1 MDKKRALVLL
11 LLLVVVMGSV
21 AAEKTGAVSL
31 VNYASWNDY
40 SGGDSTNYVPG
51 LRAEFFFTKNLGISG
66 DALLLYTW
74 EDYDS
79 SGKPLYLMMY
89 MVNGILRFPFSIV
102 EPYVALGPTY
112 LGVIYDGDSTEGDT
126 IGFNVRGGADFKI
139 LNWLSVGAEVNYFV
153 EDLENFFND
162 IGSYFT
168 ADTFKNQALIGF
180 SVKFT
185 F

>member
-1 MDKKRALVLL
+1 LL
-11 LLLVVVMGSV
+11 LLLVVVIGSV
-21 AAEKTGAVSL
+21 SAAKNGAISF

-40 SGGDSTNYVPG
+40 SGGESANYVPG
-51 LRAEFFFTKNLGISG
+51 LRAELFLNNNLGISA

-74 EDYDS
+74 EDYDGL
-79 SGKPLYLMMY
+79 GKPLHLMMY
-89 MVNGILRFPFSIV
+89 MINGIFRFPFSIV

-112 LGVIYDGDSTEGDT
+112 LGVIYDGDSSEGDT

-139 LNWLSVGAEVNYFV
+139 LDWLSVGAEINYFV
-153 EDLENFFND
+153 EDLGDFFKD

-168 ADTFKNQALIGF
+168 ADALQHQALIGF
-180 SVKFT
+180 SAKFT